1 MFGKVLIY
9 FWGLWLVFKRIE
21 WVVWI
26 GNVGDVGRGCFT
38 DGDYFMIRIKSLLK
52 IALRVTE
59 LLNYRPLPFLK

>member
-1 MFGKVLIY
+1 MFKG
-9 FWGLWLVFKRIE
+9 IE